1 MSTSKTRCDRCN
13 FARYCD
19 GLCQQLHWQA
29 HKHVCSNMTTAVF
42 DRTVLKNGFKAF
54 YGPVS
59 AYEFELMRHNGMTD
73 TTLTCVGYA
82 DLSVPHKLVNR

>member
-1 MSTSKTRCDRCN
+1 
-13 FARYCD
+13 
-19 GLCQQLHWQA
+19 
-29 HKHVCSNMTTAVF
+29 MTTAVF

-54 YGPVS
+54 YGPVP

-73 TTLTCVGYA
+73 ATLTCVAHA